1 MEFNDSANVISICN
15 QIRMADWPRGRNRAR
30 INDLFNG
37 VKPFL
42 NDDENPI
49 NVNFLEGTKLS
60 LDARSQFSAAFQKPG
75 QYFTLQTDWGPKHK
89 RSRYSQIVTKEMQKI
104 IRRDMGY
111 YETLRSKFAMDVL
124 HGIGPAAWRDSE
136 CWAPDAIGIEDVGI
150 PANTLLTMRNLPF
163 YYLYRS
169 FTIPEIKR
177 ITKDRKA
184 AAAAGW
190 NMPLVDKCIEWVDK
204 QCQKLIGSNYPTI
217 WSPEKVSE
225 RIKGDGGFYS
235 SDSVP
240 TINCFDFYY
249 WDDDNKEQGWCRRM
263 VLDAS
268 DPGTGEGQAQSQGQ
282 TDKEFMNSGFIFDS
296 GKRKWASK
304 LDQMVSFQFAD
315 LSAVAPFKY
324 HSVRSLG
331 FLTYA
336 ACHLQNRMRCR
347 FSMAAFESA
356 MNYFRVK
363 SSDQAERA
371 LKINM
376 INMGVI
382 DESVQFVP
390 ASERWQVNTEL
401 IELFLNQN
409 KGLIESNTASFTAQP
424 SNNPGDRKTKFQ
436 VMAEV
441 SQATA
446 LVGTALDQAYRY
458 QEPEYREITRRF
470 MRANSSDPDVRE
482 FRAACLSQGV
492 PDTCLMPECWDITPE
507 KVMGAGNKTMEM
519 AIAEQLMQMRNLYD
533 PDAQREILRRV
544 TTAVTND
551 PAWAESLVPDQPLK
565 VTDSVHDAQLSM
577 GTLMQGLPVAV
588 KSGMNHKEYVQVML
602 QELTAMVQGI
612 EQQGGMTSMEKIQG
626 FNAVAQ
632 CIDQHLQLLGQDP
645 EEKQFVSAAGQQL
658 GKVMNLVKAFQQRLE
673 EQAQKQA
680 QQGQQ
685 PPPDPAQQA
694 KAAATIQQA
703 EIKRKNATETHAQKM
718 AQKQLAFDQK
728 QAQDKAKFEAELHRE
743 NLKAVHEVARNG
755 LGGKK

>member
-1 MEFNDSANVISICN
+1 MEFDSADNVISICN
-15 QIRMADWPRGRNRAR
+15 QIRQADWVRGRNRAR

-37 VKPFL
+37 VKPFA
-42 NDDENPI
+42 NDEENPI
-49 NVNFLEGTKLS
+49 NVNFLEGTKLA
-60 LDARSQFSAAFQKPG
+60 LDARSQFNGAFMKPG
-75 QYFTLQTDWGPKHK
+75 QYFSLQTDSGPKHK
-89 RSRYSQIVTKEMQKI
+89 RSQYSAIVTKEMSKI

-111 YETLRSKFAMDVL
+111 YETMRSKFAMDVL
-124 HGIGPAAWRDSE
+124 HGIGPAAWKDDE

-150 PANTLLTMRNLPF
+150 PANTLLTMNNLPF
-163 YYLYRS
+163 YYVYRS
-169 FTIPEIKR
+169 LTVPEIKR
-177 ITKDRKA
+177 MTRDRKA
-184 AAAAGW
+184 ATAVGW
-190 NMPLVDKCIEWVDK
+190 NMPLVDQCIEWVDK
-204 QCQKLIGSNYPTI
+204 QCMRLMGSNYPTI

-235 SDSVP
+235 SDTVP
-240 TINCFDFYY
+240 TINCFDFYF
-249 WDDDNKEQGWCRRM
+249 WNDDSKTSGWNRRI

-268 DPGTGEGQAQSQGQ
+268 DPGTGEGQAQTQGSQ
-282 TDKEFMNSGFIFDS
+282 DKEFMSSGFLLDS
-296 GKRKWASK
+296 GNRKYADK
-304 LDQMVSFQFAD
+304 LSQMISFQFAD
-315 LSAVAPFKY
+315 LSSVAPFKY

-382 DESVQFVP
+382 DETVEFVP
-390 ASERWQVNTEL
+390 ASDRWQVNTEL

-409 KGLIESNTASFTAQP
+409 KSIIESNTASFTAQP
-424 SNNPGDRKTKFQ
+424 SNSPGDRKTKFQ

-441 SQATA
+441 SQATS

-458 QEPEYREITRRF
+458 QEPEYLEINRRF
-470 MRANSSDPDVRE
+470 MRANSKDPDVRE
-482 FRAACLSQGV
+482 FRARCMSQGV
-492 PDTCLMPECWDITPE
+492 PDTILKAECWDITPE

-551 PAWAESLVPDQPLK
+551 PAWSESLVPEQALK

-602 QELTAMVQGI
+602 QSLGQMVQGI
-612 EQQGGMTSMEKIQG
+612 EQSGGMAPMEKIQG
-626 FNAVAQ
+626 FQAVAQ
-632 CIDQHLQLLGQDP
+632 CIEQHLQLLGQDP
-645 EEKQFVSAAGQQL
+645 EEKAFVAAAGQQL
-658 GKVMNLVKAFQQRLE
+658 SKIMNLVRAFQQRLE
-673 EQAQKQA
+673 EEQQKQQ

-685 PPPDPAQQA
+685 QPDPAQQA
-694 KAAATIQQA
+694 KAQATIQQA
-703 EIKRKNATETHAQKM
+703 QIKQKNTTESHAQKL

-728 QAQDKAKFEAELHRE
+728 QAQDKTKFEAELHRE
-743 NLKAVHEVARNG
+743 NLKAVHEVARDG
-755 LGGKK
+755 VRKGK